1 VRTKRNGTGG
11 AAAVAR
17 KNREKRGER
26 KAIYGG

>member
-1 VRTKRNGTGG
+1 VRTKRNGIG

>member
-1 VRTKRNGTGG
+1 VRTKRNGTE
-11 AAAVAR
+11 AVAVAR

>member
-1 VRTKRNGTGG
+1 VRTKRNGTGAG
-11 AAAVAR
+11 AVAR

>member
-1 VRTKRNGTGG
+1 VRTKRNAG
-11 AAAVAR
+11 AVAVAR

>member
-1 VRTKRNGTGG
+1 VRTKRNGTG
-11 AAAVAR
+11 AAVAR